1 MRILISHRTEYR
13 FTEPQARVVQLL
25 RMTPDSHLGQNVVD
39 WRIEVDCDAR
49 LKSRRDGFGN
59 IVSMLYLEGPIDRIG
74 LSVTGEV
81 LTEDRAGVV
90 NGAASLLPA
99 GVFLRPTDL
108 TRASAEIDAIGTSH
122 GVASADPLGSAH
134 ALCGDIAER
143 IACTA
148 DRSTDMRSAAEI
160 LSAGQGCSMDM
171 AHVLIAA
178 ARSAGFPARFVTG
191 YLSDEEAAPQQRH
204 APHFWAELH
213 IPDYGWIG
221 FDPARERCPDERYV
235 RVAVGLDY
243 RDAAPISGARI
254 GGGHEVLRVGVDVS
268 SEADGQLQTQN

>member
-25 RMTPDSHLGQNVVD
+25 RMTPDSHLGQSVVD

-59 IVSMLYLEGPIDRIG
+59 IVSMLYLEGPIDCIG

-90 NGAASLLPA
+90 NGAANLLPA

-108 TRASAEIDAIGTSH
+108 TRTNAAIDLIGAAHGISAD
-122 GVASADPLGSAH
+122 DPLGAAH
-134 ALCGDIAER
+134 ALCGEIHER
-143 IACTA
+143 IACTP
-148 DRSTDMRSAAEI
+148 DRSTDMRTAAEI
-160 LSAGQGCSMDM
+160 LEAGAGCSMDM
-171 AHVLIAA
+171 AHVMIAA
-178 ARSAGFPARFVTG
+178 ARAAGFPARFVNG
-191 YLSDEEAAPQQRH
+191 YLCDEEAAPQQRQ

-213 IPDYGWIG
+213 VPDYGWIG
-221 FDPARERCPDERYV
+221 FDPACERCPDENYV
-235 RVAVGLDY
+235 RVAIGLDY

-268 SEADGQLQTQN
+268 SEAVGQLQTQN